1 MWETVWEIL
10 HHSLI
15 DSLKTLPFLFL
26 AYLLIEFLEH
36 HTSGKMEKALAGS
49 GKLGVIF
56 GALLGCVPQ
65 FMKKM
70 EHSFVLRLFVQPLCI
85 YKHSPAGSV
94 KCSLCCFVSGRHLK
108 GQIQIQPMLPAIRVE
123 ILFISSHSLVTGS
136 QFL

>member
-1 MWETVWEIL
+1 MIFHQFIASPVEHDDIL
-10 HHSLI
+10 NASIYRLIKSLRFKI
-15 DSLKTLPFLFL
+15 
-26 AYLLIEFLEH
+26 
-36 HTSGKMEKALAGS
+36 
-49 GKLGVIF
+49 
-56 GALLGCVPQ
+56 LGCVPQ
-65 FMKKM
+65 LMKKI